1 MTQVTG
7 GMDTGAPADGT
18 SRGWRELLGTPH
30 GLRLA
35 AVSAGIGLHAFN
47 EVAIGPVLPIAVT
60 ALDGVALLPF
70 IYAAFFISVIAGGLS
85 ASPLRRRFGARKTL
99 LTAGLLYACG
109 MAVQAFAVGPLMLM
123 AGRALQ
129 GLSDGW
135 IVALCY
141 TLIADLFPPRLVPRI
156 FAAEA
161 VVWALAAVLG
171 PFAGGLVVEGLG
183 WRSALTVSL
192 PVIAL
197 FFAVMPFALPPDE
210 KPVKPSAGAPRHR
223 LLPPGLFRLTGT
235 VGRGSWLLFLM
246 TAAQSV
252 STVFLAYTLHVRL
265 GLPPVQV
272 GLVLITLSLSWSAA
286 AIPIGNVDSL
296 AKRQAILRA
305 GPLLQAIGALLVA
318 TGLFLSLLP
327 LVLLGQML
335 NGIAFAMVFASAN
348 QAVIEGAAPEHR
360 LATSALLPALET
372 SGYVAGAVIVGGLG
386 SLFAVQSAVA
396 AGQPGHTVFVL
407 WGTSAVLSL
416 LSFTAARGVV
426 LKLRDV

>member
-18 SRGWRELLGTPH
+18 SRGWRELLGAPH
-30 GLRLA
+30 GLKLA

-70 IYAAFFISVIAGGLS
+70 VYAAFFISVMAGGLS
-85 ASPLRRRFGARKTL
+85 ASPLRRRFGARRAL
-99 LTAGLLYACG
+99 FLGGLVYACG
-109 MAVQAFAVGPLMLM
+109 MAVQATAPNAWALM

-156 FAAEA
+156 FTAEA
-161 VVWALAAVLG
+161 MVWALAAVLG
-171 PFAGGLVVEGLG
+171 PFAGGLVVEALG
-183 WRSALTVSL
+183 FRAALTVSL
-192 PVIAL
+192 PVVAL
-197 FFAVMPFALPPDE
+197 FFVVMPFALPPDE
-210 KPVKPSAGAPRHR
+210 KRVLPVAGAPRHR
-223 LLPPGLFRLTGT
+223 LLPPGLFRLNGT

-252 STVFLAYTLHVRL
+252 STVFLAYTLHARL

-272 GLVLITLSLSWSAA
+272 GLVLITLSLSWSVA
-286 AIPIGNVDSL
+286 AIPVGNIEHL
-296 AKRQAILRA
+296 AKRQAIMRA
-305 GPLLQAIGALLVA
+305 GPLLQATGALFVA

-348 QAVIEGAAPEHR
+348 QAVIEGAEPDDR

-396 AGQPGHTVFVL
+396 EGQPGHAVFAL
-407 WGTSAVLSL
+407 WGTAAALSL
-416 LSFTAARGVV
+416 LSFAAARGVV
-426 LKLRDV
+426 LRLREA